1 MKTAASLPPRQTV
14 PPPDQAEQVIDPV
27 GSPLDGCSTYTS
39 ESPMKL
45 IRTRILLLDV
55 EPEVWRL
62 IEVDAG
68 MTLDGVHAV
77 IQVAMGWQN
86 THLHAFTEQEPRT
99 KVSDNG
105 HGPPRVWLTDFELS
119 EGRPGLPENQTTLG
133 EILGEKT
140 GPIFYVYDY
149 GDDWIHRIECIE
161 LIEDDPKASPAVLV
175 RGQGAGPP
183 EDSGGAHG
191 YKDLRAVIDKKLTVE
206 DSLRGLSA
214 EELTTWADS
223 QVGPWRNFDPEFL
236 DPEAINRELLH
247 RFPAPED
254 APSANA
260 ALNDLTARI
269 IDPLRMEFRGWLGRS
284 EVEQTLPISAE
295 DAAEMMQPY
304 SWLLD
309 RIGGDGIKLTQA
321 GYMPPRVVSDLMRE
335 LGWEE
340 EWIGKM
346 NREDLTAPAMD
357 LREKAMDLGLVRRHK
372 GHLIL
377 ARDIRGIATD
387 PSALLEVI
395 AARLPSSYGHDAI
408 NDAAL
413 AMLVTISGGGR
424 RSLLEYAKSV
434 TETLDMLG
442 YLNLDGQP
450 LDPVIIRRE
459 LLPIYRDL
467 TRLDVFRAPR
477 HFGRD
482 EDLRPTGPGV
492 AFARLALSLA

>member
-1 MKTAASLPPRQTV
+1 
-14 PPPDQAEQVIDPV
+14 
-27 GSPLDGCSTYTS
+27 
-39 ESPMKL
+39 MKL
-45 IRTRILLLDV
+45 IRARILLLDV

-68 MTLDGVHAV
+68 MTLDRLHAV

-119 EGRPGLPENQTTLG
+119 EGRPGLPENQTALG
-133 EILGEKT
+133 EILGEKS
-140 GPIFYVYDY
+140 GPIFYEYDY
-149 GDDWIHRIECIE
+149 GDDWIHRIEFIE
-161 LIEDDPKASPAVLV
+161 LIEDDSKASPAVLV
-175 RGQGAGPP
+175 RGQGACPP

-191 YKDLRAVIDKKLTVE
+191 YMDLLAVIDKRIAVE
-206 DSLRGLSA
+206 ESLRGMSV

-223 QVGPWRNFDPEFL
+223 QVGPWRDFDPEFL

-247 RFPAPED
+247 RFPGPGD
-254 APSANA
+254 APPANT
-260 ALNDLTARI
+260 ALNDVAARI
-269 IDPLRMEFRGWLGRS
+269 IDPLRMEFRSWLGRS
-284 EVEQTLPISAE
+284 EVEQALPISAE
-295 DAAEMMQPY
+295 DAAEMIRPF

-309 RIGGDGIKLTQA
+309 RIGADGIKLTQA

-340 EWIGKM
+340 DWIGKM
-346 NREDLTAPAMD
+346 NREDQTAPAMD
-357 LREKAMDLGLVRRHK
+357 LREKAMDLGLIRRHK

-377 ARDIRGIATD
+377 ARDVRGIVTD

-395 AARLPSSYGHDAI
+395 AARLPSSYGHDAL
-408 NDAAL
+408 NDAVL
-413 AMLVTISGGGR
+413 AMLITISGGGR
-424 RSLLEYAKSV
+424 RSLPEYAEPV
-434 TETLDMLG
+434 TGTLDMLG
-442 YLNLDGQP
+442 YLDLDGQP
-450 LDPVIIRRE
+450 LDPEILRWE

-492 AFARLALSLA
+492 AFARLALRLA